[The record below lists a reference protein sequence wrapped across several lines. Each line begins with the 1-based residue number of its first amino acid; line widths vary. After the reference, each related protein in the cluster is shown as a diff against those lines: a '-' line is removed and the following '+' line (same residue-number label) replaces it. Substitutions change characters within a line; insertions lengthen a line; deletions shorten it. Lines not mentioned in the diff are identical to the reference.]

1 MLCIDVREN
10 ISIYELL
17 YRTIKNIASIE
28 VHVSLRTK
36 VNNTLSFNWTPEQNS

>member
-10 ISIYELL
+10 ISIYVLL

-36 VNNTLSFNWTPEQNS
+36 VNNTLSFNWIPEQNS